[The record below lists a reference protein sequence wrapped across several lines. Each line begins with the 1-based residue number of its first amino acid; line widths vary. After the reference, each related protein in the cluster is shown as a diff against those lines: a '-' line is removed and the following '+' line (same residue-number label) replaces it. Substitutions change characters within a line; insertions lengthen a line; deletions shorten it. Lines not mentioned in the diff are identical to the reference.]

1 MFDKRSIQPFLKK
14 ETNMLEKVKSMIADA
29 MMIDESEITEETRFI
44 EDLHADSLDIVQL
57 IIAMEREF
65 GKRFG
70 DEEIAKIK
78 TVGDAISYLK

>member
-1 MFDKRSIQPFLKK
+1 MIDTTPFKK
-14 ETNMLEKVKSMIADA
+14 EGETKMFEKIKSMIADA
-29 MMIDESEITEETRFI
+29 LMIEESEITEETRFI

-65 GKRFG
+65 GKRFS

-78 TVGDAISYLK
+78 TVGDVLTYLK